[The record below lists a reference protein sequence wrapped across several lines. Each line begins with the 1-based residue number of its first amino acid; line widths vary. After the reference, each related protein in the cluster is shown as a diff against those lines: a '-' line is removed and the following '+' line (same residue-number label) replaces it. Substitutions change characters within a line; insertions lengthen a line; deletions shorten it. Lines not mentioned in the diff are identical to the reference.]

1 MEKEAVEDEL
11 DMYGG
16 PSDNQLSNAALELVA
31 LAGMELPKANGNQ
44 HYFTPATFTMAILA
58 SERLFSDDF
67 YITHQNPDPVEPKS
81 IVCNKF

>member
-31 LAGMELPKANGNQ
+31 LAGMELPRANGNQ
-44 HYFTPATFTMAILA
+44 TFFTPATCHLYGGYPSKRTL
-58 SERLFSDDF
+58 
-67 YITHQNPDPVEPKS
+67 V
-81 IVCNKF
+81 